1 MRPLRRVGSLNIAYA
16 RLSDQMVNW
25 N

>member
-16 RLSDQMVNW
+16 RLSEQMVNW